1 VSVVPQ
7 VNIALQAQQLLLASV
22 QLATY
27 ALVARV
33 HQHLQVHLHSLIIQP
48 ATQALAQLV
57 IIAPMDQVILDHV
70 LLDTIKIK
78 LDNQAAKHAQQ
89 DIIALKEDLL
99 LLQELVPLVIIV
111 SKLQFFSNLMTI
123 RLVEF
128 ALLVIIASMD
138 LNINVR
144 MVHMLQ

>member
-1 VSVVPQ
+1 MLILEFQMWTHVLLEHTALTNIWNKPLIASVVHQ

-57 IIAPMDQVILDHV
+57 IIAPMDQVIQDHV
-70 LLDTIKIK
+70 LLDTIKI
-78 LDNQAAKHAQQ
+78 
-89 DIIALKEDLL
+89 
-99 LLQELVPLVIIV
+99 
-111 SKLQFFSNLMTI
+111 
-123 RLVEF
+123 
-128 ALLVIIASMD
+128 
-138 LNINVR
+138 
-144 MVHMLQ
+144 